1 MIKCLR
7 LRYASGL
14 AGFISQEN
22 RLKNHIHTIY
32 GVTRQPAWDLVSRVH
47 PAIGHERMQDDGND
61 QFSKVNLV
69 FIFNVVQKEHSD

>member
-1 MIKCLR
+1 MKIVWKDGTRRISCSMIKCLR

-32 GVTRQPAWDLVSRVH
+32 GVTRQPA
-47 PAIGHERMQDDGND
+47 
-61 QFSKVNLV
+61 
-69 FIFNVVQKEHSD
+69 